1 MTGLHHVGYWV
12 PDLGVAVEHA
22 RRTLGIGPFL
32 VARHVRFDTFR
43 LADGTAIMDPGYLDH
58 SAAFAAWGPIVLELA
73 EVHSIDDALAAAYRI
88 GPDRIGPNRI
98 GPDRI
103 GPDRIGSARTGSAR
117 VGSDRTGHV
126 AWVVDDLAAEIDR
139 LDAAGCRLIHTAAS
153 GAVEVA
159 WFDGGP
165 LFPHPIEVHRA
176 GPPILGM
183 HERLATLAR
192 DWDGADPLRPI

>member
-32 VARHVRFDTFR
+32 VARHVRFDAFR
-43 LADGTAIMDPGYLDH
+43 LADGTAITDPGYLDH

-73 EVHSIDDALAAAYRI
+73 EVHSIDDGLAAAYRI
-88 GPDRIGPNRI
+88 GSG
-98 GPDRI
+98 
-103 GPDRIGSARTGSAR
+103 
-117 VGSDRTGHV
+117 RTGHV

-139 LDAAGCRLIHTAAS
+139 LGAAGCRLIHTAAA

-183 HERLATLAR
+183 YERLATLAR